1 MEPVGLKA
9 AMEGQR
15 NSPARMLLHSQHYRV
30 AAART
35 SPIPCMQDILAK
47 PPPFGVDWEW
57 MHVTAFAASSPTP
70 DWREK
75 VEWLEEQG
83 HDKNAWAAE
92 RVVRCVC

>member
-1 MEPVGLKA
+1 MSLPL
-9 AMEGQR
+9 
-15 NSPARMLLHSQHYRV
+15 PA
-30 AAART
+30 
-35 SPIPCMQDILAK
+35 IQDIRAN

-83 HDKNAWAAE
+83 HDKNEWAAQ
-92 RVVRCVC
+92 RVVK